1 MVQFGEK
8 WGGIMQNNSIAYFSA
23 EFGLDE
29 SLPIY
34 SGGLGILA
42 GDHVK
47 AAADLNIPL
56 TGVGIFY
63 GKGYFQQRIDESGS
77 QHHLYPQVDL
87 EASVY
92 PVQLV
97 RDDNGRPI
105 IIEVPLQGRKVYAKA
120 WSVQVG
126 SVTLYLLN
134 TDVESNSDADRH
146 LTDTLYPGAQDI
158 RISQEILL
166 GIGGTRLLT
175 TLGIRPEVWHMN
187 EGHCAFLTLER
198 IRMLSAEGLSFET
211 ALEAVKA
218 STVFT
223 THTPVPAGHDV
234 FSIDMMDR
242 YFGDY
247 YWQLGADRDRVLS
260 LGSMNGV
267 FNMTRLAVS
276 TSSKVNGVSK
286 LHGEVTREMFHR
298 WMPHIPVR
306 DIPVDSVTNG
316 IHTGTWLGADLKE
329 LFDRYLPSDWTLQ
342 TAEPE
347 VWAAVRDIPGT
358 ELWEEHQQAKLKMLQ
373 AFGLPL
379 PPSDRMPLIIGFAR
393 RFATYKRALLIFSDP
408 ERIARILGNPDRPVV
423 LVFAGKAHPADGPGQ
438 DLIRQIVE
446 LSQDNRF
453 KDRVF
458 MIENYAMDKAK
469 LLVQGVDVWLNTP
482 LKPMEASGTSGQKA
496 ALNGV
501 LNCSVLDGW
510 WVEGYNGRNGWAIE
524 STMDGDTEL
533 QAKQDTEAL
542 YRLLEEEIIPLFYKQ
557 GDQKVPME
565 WVNVMKESICSLA
578 PVYNTQRMVTDYWHK
593 MYVPTSARGKRFAA
607 DNLEVASRVAAYK
620 HFIRDNWSGVQVR
633 KVDIIEDNS
642 CRIGLNKKA
651 FRAEIEL
658 GAIWH
663 KDVLVE
669 AVGSDGHRGLWKVTL
684 KAIKQQTKGLYIYE
698 GTSSDIPVDNIWK
711 ADVNVRVTPI
721 SPDFA
726 SDFELELAAWG

>member
-1 MVQFGEK
+1 
-8 WGGIMQNNSIAYFSA
+8 MQNSGIVYFSA

-47 AAADLNIPL
+47 AAADLKIPL

-63 GKGYFQQRIDESGS
+63 GKGYFQQRIDEGGS
-77 QHHLYPQVDL
+77 QQHLYPEIDL
-87 EASVY
+87 EESVY
-92 PVQLV
+92 PVRLV
-97 RDDNGRPI
+97 RDDNGRPL
-105 IIEVPLQGRKVYAKA
+105 IIEVPLNGRQVYAKT

-134 TDVESNSDADRH
+134 TDVETNSEADRR
-146 LTDTLYPGAQDI
+146 LTDTLYPGNQDV

-166 GIGGTRLLT
+166 GIGGTRLLAA
-175 TLGIRPEVWHMN
+175 LGIHPEVWHMN
-187 EGHCAFLTLER
+187 EGHCAFLSLER
-198 IRMLSAEGLSFET
+198 IRMLSAEGVPFET
-211 ALEAVKA
+211 ALEVVKA

-247 YWQLGADRDRVLS
+247 YWQLGADRERVLS
-260 LGSMNGV
+260 LGRMDGA

-286 LHGEVTREMFHR
+286 LHGEVTRELFHR

-316 IHTGTWLGADLKE
+316 IHTGTWLAAGMKE
-329 LFDRYLPSDWTLQ
+329 LFDRHLPSDWALRA
-342 TAEPE
+342 AEPE
-347 VWAAVRDIPGT
+347 VWAAVRDIPDI
-358 ELWEEHQQAKLKMLQ
+358 ELWEEHQRAKSKMLQ

-379 PPSDRMPLIIGFAR
+379 SSEGGGPLIIGFAR
-393 RFATYKRALLIFSDP
+393 RFATYKRALLIFSDS
-408 ERIARILGNPDRPVV
+408 ERLARILGDPNRPVV
-423 LVFAGKAHPADGPGQ
+423 LILAGKAHPSDGPGQ
-438 DLIRQIVE
+438 ELIRKIVE
-446 LSQDNRF
+446 LSREERF
-453 KDRVF
+453 KDRVH
-458 MIENYAMDKAK
+458 IVENYAMDKAK

-510 WVEGYNGRNGWAIE
+510 WEEGYNGRNGWAIE
-524 STMDGDTEL
+524 SAIDGDPEL
-533 QAKQDTEAL
+533 QTKQDTEVL
-542 YRLLEEEIIPLFYKQ
+542 YRLLEEEIIPLFYKR
-557 GDQKVPME
+557 GDRMIPME
-565 WVNVMKESICSLA
+565 WVDRMKESICSLA
-578 PVYNTQRMVTDYWHK
+578 PVYNTHRMVNDYWHK
-593 MYVPTSARGKRFAA
+593 LYVPTSARGKRFAA

-620 HFIRDNWSGVQVR
+620 QFIRNSWSVQVR
-633 KVDIIEDNS
+633 NVDIHENNS
-642 CRIGLNKKA
+642 SGNGMTK
-651 FRAEIEL
+651 FSAEIQL

-663 KDVLVE
+663 GDVRVE
-669 AVGSDGHRGLWKVTL
+669 AVGSDGHRGIWKVIL
-684 KAIKQQTKGLYIYE
+684 EPVQQQAKGLYVYE
-698 GTSSDIPVDNIWK
+698 GASPNIPINNIWK
-711 ADVNVRVTPI
+711 ANANVRVTPI

-726 SDFELELAAWG
+726 NDFEMELSAWG

>member
-1 MVQFGEK
+1 
-8 WGGIMQNNSIAYFSA
+8 MQNSGIAYFSA

-42 GDHVK
+42 GDHIK

-77 QHHLYPQVDL
+77 QQHLYPEVDPK
-87 EASVY
+87 ASVY
-92 PVQLV
+92 PVELV
-97 RDDNGRPI
+97 RDHNGQPL
-105 IIEVPLQGRKVYAKA
+105 IIEIPLERRKVYAKA
-120 WSVQVG
+120 FSVQVG

-134 TDVESNSDADRH
+134 TDVERNSETDRR
-146 LTDTLYPGAQDI
+146 LTDTLYPGAQDV

-175 TLGIRPEVWHMN
+175 ALGIRPEVWHMN

-198 IRMLSAEGLSFET
+198 IRMLSAEGVPFET

-234 FSIDMMDR
+234 FSIDLMDR
-242 YFGDY
+242 FFGDY
-247 YWQLGADRDRVLS
+247 YWQLGADRERILS
-260 LGSMNGV
+260 LGRIDGA

-276 TSSKVNGVSK
+276 ASSKVNGVSK
-286 LHGEVTREMFHR
+286 LHGEVTRELFHR
-298 WMPHIPVR
+298 WMPHIPTQ
-306 DIPVDSVTNG
+306 DIPVDYVTNG
-316 IHTGTWLGADLKE
+316 IHTGTWLAAGMKE
-329 LFDRYLPSDWTLQ
+329 LFDRHLPSGWSLQ
-342 TAEPE
+342 AADPE
-347 VWAAVRDIPGT
+347 VWSGVRGIPDT
-358 ELWEEHQQAKLKMLQ
+358 ELWEEHRRAKFRMLR

-379 PPSDRMPLIIGFAR
+379 PSSDEAPLIIGFAR
-393 RFATYKRALLIFSDP
+393 RFATYKRALLIFSDT
-408 ERIARILGNPDRPVV
+408 ERLARMLGNPDRPVV
-423 LVFAGKAHPADGPGQ
+423 LVFAGKAHPMDGPGQ
-438 DLIRQIVE
+438 ELIRSIVK
-446 LSQDNRF
+446 LSREERF
-453 KDRVF
+453 KDRVH
-458 MIENYAMDKAK
+458 IVENYAMDKAK

-524 STMDGDTEL
+524 SAADSDAEYQT
-533 QAKQDTEAL
+533 KQDTEAL
-542 YRLLEEEIIPLFYKQ
+542 YRLLEEEIIPLYYKRE
-557 GDQKVPME
+557 DRKFPAE
-565 WVNVMKESICSLA
+565 WVNFMKESICSLA
-578 PVYNTQRMVTDYWHK
+578 PVYNTHRMVTDYWNK

-607 DNLEVASRVAAYK
+607 DSFEVAARVAAYK
-620 HFIRDNWSGVQVR
+620 QFIRSSWLGVQVR
-633 KVDIIEDNS
+633 KTDILED
-642 CRIGLNKKA
+642 K

-658 GAIWH
+658 GAVWH
-663 KDVLVE
+663 GDVRVE
-669 AVGSDGHRGLWKVTL
+669 AVGSDGRRGIWKVTL
-684 KAIKQQTKGLYIYE
+684 EPVKQLAKGLYVYE
-698 GTSSDIPVDNIWK
+698 GATSGIPVDNVWG

-726 SDFELELAAWG
+726 NDFEMELAAWG

>member
-1 MVQFGEK
+1 
-8 WGGIMQNNSIAYFSA
+8 MQNSRIAYFSA

-42 GDHVK
+42 GDHIK

-63 GKGYFQQRIDESGS
+63 GKGYFQQHIDEGGS
-77 QHHLYPQVDL
+77 QHHWYPEVDL

-92 PVQLV
+92 PIELV
-97 RDDNGRPI
+97 RNGNGHPVI
-105 IIEVPLQGRKVYAKA
+105 IDVPLEGRKVYAKA
-120 WSVQVG
+120 FSVQVG

-134 TDVESNSDADRH
+134 TDVESNSDADRR

-175 TLGIRPEVWHMN
+175 ALGIRPEVWHMN

-198 IRMLSAEGLSFET
+198 IRMLSAEGVPFET

-234 FSIDMMDR
+234 FSVEMMDR

-247 YWQLGADRDRVLS
+247 YWQLGADRERILS
-260 LGSMNGV
+260 LGIMNGV

-276 TSSKVNGVSK
+276 ASSKVNGVSK

-298 WMPHIPVR
+298 WMPHIPAK

-316 IHTGTWLGADLKE
+316 IHTGTWLATGMKE
-329 LFDRYLPSDWTLQ
+329 LFDRYLPSDWSLQ
-342 TAEPE
+342 AAEPE
-347 VWAAVRDIPGT
+347 AWAAVREIPSL
-358 ELWEEHQQAKLKMLQ
+358 ELWEEHQRAKAKMLQ
-373 AFGLPL
+373 AFGLPIA
-379 PPSDRMPLIIGFAR
+379 PSNGVPLIIGFAR
-393 RFATYKRALLIFSDP
+393 RFATYKRALLIFNDP

-423 LVFAGKAHPADGPGQ
+423 LVFAGKAHPSDGPGQ
-438 DLIRQIVE
+438 DLIRKIVE
-446 LSQDNRF
+446 LSQDERF
-453 KDRVF
+453 KNRVY
-458 MIENYAMDKAK
+458 MVENYAMDKAK

-524 STMDGDTEL
+524 STIDGDPWL

-542 YRLLEEEIIPLFYKQ
+542 YRLLEEEIIPLYYKR
-557 GDQKVPME
+557 GERNVPEE
-565 WVNVMKESICSLA
+565 WVNLMKESICSLA
-578 PVYNTQRMVTDYWHK
+578 PVYNTHRMVTDYWNK
-593 MYVPTSARGKRFAA
+593 MYVPTSERGKRYAA
-607 DNLEVASRVAAYK
+607 DNFEVASRVAAYK
-620 HFIRDNWSGVQVR
+620 QFIRSHWSGVQVR
-633 KVDIIEDNS
+633 NVNIQEDNGS
-642 CRIGLNKKA
+642 RNEIKK
-651 FRAEIEL
+651 FRAEIQL
-658 GAIWH
+658 GAIWRG
-663 KDVLVE
+663 DVRVE
-669 AVGSDGHRGLWKVTL
+669 AVGSDGHRGIWKVKL
-684 KAIKQQTKGLYIYE
+684 DPVQQQEKGLYVFE
-698 GTSSDIPVDNIWK
+698 GASGDIPTDNIWE

-726 SDFELELAAWG
+726 NEFELELAAWG